1 MLEFP
6 VTSMCNR
13 FLSIY
18 DTTFSS
24 VQWPRRQ
31 MPVEPKYFTSVH
43 RRSLSNKV
51 SHATPSQDIS
61 VTMWHPPKTSVWH
74 PPCKYSVQ
82 RFDHSHATRL
92 QQFNT
97 NYFHLTGAA
106 IKTVSP
112 SDWDS
117 CLCAARVLWRNVD
130 CAQLP
135 PLCSSPLFVLCASL
149 YLHFASLPPSCRQQL
164 DAPITPKCPLANFPP
179 DRQNNVVIRRVC
191 RANWDLLRWDGCN

>member
-6 VTSMCNR
+6 VTSMRNR

-51 SHATPSQDIS
+51 SHATQD
-61 VTMWHPPKTSVWH
+61 PKTSVWQCDTLPRH
-74 PPCKYSVQ
+74 QCDILPCKYSVQ

-117 CLCAARVLWRNVD
+117 CLCAARFVTERGLRTITSTLLFSTL
-130 CAQLP
+130 CALRFSLP
-135 PLCSSPLFVLCASL
+135 PLCFPPPLLSTA
-149 YLHFASLPPSCRQQL
+149 L
-164 DAPITPKCPLANFPP
+164 DAPITPKCSLANFPP
-179 DRQNNVVIRRVC
+179 DRQTSVVIRRVC

>member
-1 MLEFP
+1 MTRLFQAFNGHVAKCQLSP
-6 VTSMCNR
+6 NTSQASIAGRCLTKCHTQLLPRHQCDNVTP
-13 FLSIY
+13 F
-18 DTTFSS
+18 
-24 VQWPRRQ
+24 QG
-31 MPVEPKYFTSVH
+31 
-43 RRSLSNKV
+43 
-51 SHATPSQDIS
+51 IS
-61 VTMWHPPKTSVWH
+61 VTS
-74 PPCKYSVQ
+74 PCKYSVQ

-135 PLCSSPLFVLCASL
+135 PLCSSPLAVLCASL

-164 DAPITPKCPLANFPP
+164 DAPITPKCSLANFPP

>member
-1 MLEFP
+1 MTRLFQAFNGHVAKCQLSP
-6 VTSMCNR
+6 NTSQA
-13 FLSIY
+13 SIAGRCLTKCHMQY
-18 DTTFSS
+18 
-24 VQWPRRQ
+24 P
-31 MPVEPKYFTSVH
+31 PKTSVWQCD
-43 RRSLSNKV
+43 
-51 SHATPSQDIS
+51 T
-61 VTMWHPPKTSVWH
+61 VTMWHPSKASVWH

-164 DAPITPKCPLANFPP
+164 DAPITPKCSLANFPP

>member
-6 VTSMCNR
+6 VTSMRNR

-51 SHATPSQDIS
+51 SHATPSPRHQCDIL
-61 VTMWHPPKTSVWH
+61 
-74 PPCKYSVQ
+74 PCKYSVQ

-117 CLCAARVLWRNVD
+117 CLCAARFVTERGLRTITSTLLFSTL
-130 CAQLP
+130 CALRFSLP
-135 PLCSSPLFVLCASL
+135 PLCFP
-149 YLHFASLPPSCRQQL
+149 PPSCRQHS
-164 DAPITPKCPLANFPP
+164 T
-179 DRQNNVVIRRVC
+179 RQ
-191 RANWDLLRWDGCN
+191 